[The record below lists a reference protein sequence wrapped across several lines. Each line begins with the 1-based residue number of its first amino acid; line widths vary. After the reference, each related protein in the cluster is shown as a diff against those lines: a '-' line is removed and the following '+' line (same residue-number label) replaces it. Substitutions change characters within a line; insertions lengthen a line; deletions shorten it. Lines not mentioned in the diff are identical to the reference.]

1 MERAEVISMDILS
14 FFDGKGYELGLYEV
28 LAGKLLATYPNTEI
42 RVQKTQISFYDR
54 RMYACASLT
63 PVRRKAE
70 RPARFITVTFSLDAP
85 LSSARVL
92 AVQVRERRWTHH
104 VLVGGEKE
112 IDEELMGWVAMS
124 HALSAER

>member
-14 FFDGKGYELGLYEV
+14 FFDGKGYELGLYER
-28 LAGKLLATYPNTEI
+28 LAGKLMALYPNTVI
-42 RVQKTQISFYDR
+42 KVQKTQISFYDK

-70 RPARFITVTFSLDAP
+70 RPARFVTVTFSLDAP
-85 LSSARVL
+85 LQSARAL
-92 AVQVRERRWTHH
+92 AVKVRENRWTHH
-104 VLVGGEKE
+104 VLVGGKEE
-112 IDEELMGWVAMS
+112 IDEELMGWVAKS